1 MKKIIGFIITILA
14 MCSFAFCN
22 IESKE
27 VVYASGEEE
36 AVFNTPECY
45 QQAKGLW
52 SSFVIGGSSIATS
65 GCGLLS
71 LTNAVNY
78 LTGNF
83 IEPTNL
89 AKYAYSI
96 DAYNGSIGGG
106 TARWVLYNQLQAYEK
121 KYGFKV
127 TSAGRDGTI
136 TRPDV
141 KAHLKKGG
149 TVIAHVY
156 GHFIAIVGYNEVN
169 NTYCVY
175 DCAANASKRYSYPYG
190 TWLSEDILKNSQYM
204 SVDWYCLLE
213 RATNSIVKLD
223 QEGGTYKN
231 SKATVS
237 YFVTSNENT
246 LIDVSG
252 FALDERGI
260 ESFFYIVDDKIT
272 EQYPLSTVA
281 RYDIYDKFTN
291 YQVCDPTK
299 IGFEGQI
306 DTTKLTKGTHRIIIS
321 AKTPNGGVCDVAT
334 VMINKG
340 TVDGTIDKVNKT
352 NTVEMSRYSNQAG
365 LRDTWPEAGIYQP
378 CFRAEYNYVL
388 DLGQIDFSNYKR
400 ADIYY
405 STDQSFISNKDGVQS
420 VIGFKN
426 SNYSFGYHGMPL
438 DLKDSIAYT
447 NMINA
452 RGGWTTDSVVSVD
465 LTNINYNG
473 PTYLSGYNQ
482 ESALY
487 VVKKVVFYYN
497 DDYEFHN
504 FKEATCTAP
513 KTCTDCGA
521 TEGEALGHYY
531 LPATCLSPSKC
542 FRCGDEVGEVGS
554 HDYIE
559 ATCTTPK
566 TCRYCNEVVGTANG
580 HNYERKTKKATC
592 KEAGAIYDECSVCKD
607 VQIIQTEDKLPHEL
621 VHHDGKPAECIKT
634 GYEAYDTCKNC
645 DYTTYKELPILMH
658 NYVETVVPPTCE
670 SKGYTL
676 YSCTRC
682 QNSYQANEKAKLP
695 HKESDWIISEPATC
709 VDSGKEIIECEVCH
723 TITNER
729 EIEALGHDIIN
740 HEALE
745 ATCEN
750 IGHYAYQT
758 CSRCDYT
765 TYEEIPALGH
775 DYHIIIINP
784 TKQQDGYTIH
794 RCNRCSESYTDNYT
808 TVKSNCK
815 KSSIATIIAMVTTLC
830 SCLYIYRS
838 KKN

>member
-141 KAHLKKGG
+141 KTHLKKGG

-156 GHFIAIVGYNEVN
+156 GHFIAIVGYNEAN

-740 HEALE
+740 HEALQ

-775 DYHIIIINP
+775 DYHIVIINP

>member
-156 GHFIAIVGYNEVN
+156 GHFIAIVGYNEAN

-190 TWLSEDILKNSQYM
+190 TWLSEDILKNSKYM

-252 FALDERGI
+252 IALDERGI

-658 NYVETVVPPTCE
+658 NYTETVVPPTCE

-695 HKESDWIISEPATC
+695 HKESNWIISEPATC

-740 HEALE
+740 HEALQ

-775 DYHIIIINP
+775 DYHIVIINP

>member
-156 GHFIAIVGYNEVN
+156 GHFIAIVGYNEAN

-190 TWLSEDILKNSQYM
+190 TWLSEDILKNSKYM

-299 IGFEGQI
+299 IGFDGQI

>member
-658 NYVETVVPPTCE
+658 NYTETVVPPTCE

-740 HEALE
+740 HEALQ

-775 DYHIIIINP
+775 DYYIVIINP

>member
-156 GHFIAIVGYNEVN
+156 GHFIAIVGYNEAN

-658 NYVETVVPPTCE
+658 NYTETVVPPTCE

-676 YSCTRC
+676 HSCTRC
-682 QNSYQANEKAKLP
+682 KNSYRTNEKAKLP

-729 EIEALGHDIIN
+729 EIEELGHDIIN

-775 DYHIIIINP
+775 DYYIVIINP

>member
-136 TRPDV
+136 TRSDV

-156 GHFIAIVGYNEVN
+156 GHFIAIVGYNEAN

-190 TWLSEDILKNSQYM
+190 TWLSEEILKNSKYM

-531 LPATCLSPSKC
+531 LPATCLSHSKC
-542 FRCGDEVGEVGS
+542 FRCGDEVGEIGS

-658 NYVETVVPPTCE
+658 NYVETVVAPTCE

-676 YSCTRC
+676 HSCTRC
-682 QNSYQANEKAKLP
+682 KNSYRTNEKAKLP

-729 EIEALGHDIIN
+729 EIEALGHNIIK

-765 TYEEIPALGH
+765 TYEEIAALGH

>member
-156 GHFIAIVGYNEVN
+156 GHFIAIVGYNEAN

-658 NYVETVVPPTCE
+658 NYTETVVAPTCE

>member
-156 GHFIAIVGYNEVN
+156 GHFIAIVGYNEAN

-281 RYDIYDKFTN
+281 RYDVYDKFTN

-542 FRCGDEVGEVGS
+542 FRCGDEVGDVGS

-658 NYVETVVPPTCE
+658 NYTETVVPPTCE
-670 SKGYTL
+670 SNGYTL
-676 YSCTRC
+676 HSCTRC
-682 QNSYQANEKAKLP
+682 KNSYRTNEKAKLP

-729 EIEALGHDIIN
+729 EIEALGHDIIK

-775 DYHIIIINP
+775 DYYIVIINP

-815 KSSIATIIAMVTTLC
+815 KSSIATIIAMVTMLC

>member
-127 TSAGRDGTI
+127 TSASRDGTI

-156 GHFIAIVGYNEVN
+156 GHFIAIVGYNEAN

-542 FRCGDEVGEVGS
+542 FRCGDEVGEIGS

-658 NYVETVVPPTCE
+658 NYIETVVPPTCE

>member
-156 GHFIAIVGYNEVN
+156 GHFIAIVGYNEAN

-291 YQVCDPTK
+291 YQVCNPTK
-299 IGFEGQI
+299 IGFDGQI

-729 EIEALGHDIIN
+729 EIEALGHDIIK

-775 DYHIIIINP
+775 DYYIVIINP

>member
-156 GHFIAIVGYNEVN
+156 GHFIAIVGYNEAN

-291 YQVCDPTK
+291 YQVCNPTK
-299 IGFEGQI
+299 IGFDGQI

-658 NYVETVVPPTCE
+658 NYTETVVAPTCE

-775 DYHIIIINP
+775 DYHIVIINP
-784 TKQQDGYTIH
+784 TKQQEGYTIH
-794 RCNRCSESYTDNYT
+794 RCNRCLESYTDNYT